1 MPTVRKVPAHEAAAW
16 DAPIDVELLI
26 AETHIGDRIGL
37 IRLDYPDHGSVG
49 WSARVYSGGKEYS
62 RFFSDARYGGPEAA
76 LRRAAAWRNAMRQ
89 RVPAASGQSRG
100 RRGILR
106 VDRPEWKN
114 VGYFAWH
121 EGKRRY
127 FSDARYGG
135 PGGAKEA
142 AHTWTEDLPRERGG
156 LGGS

>member
-1 MPTVRKVPAHEAAAW
+1 MPTVRKVPAYEAAAW

-26 AETHIGDRIGL
+26 AETNIGDRTGL

-49 WSARVYSGGKEYS
+49 WSARVYAGGKEYC
-62 RFFSDARYGGPEAA
+62 RFFSDARHDGPEGA
-76 LRRAAAWRNAMRQ
+76 LRIAAAWRNTMRQ
-89 RVPAASGQSRG
+89 RVPAAAGRPHG

-114 VGYFAWH
+114 VGYFAWR

-135 PGGAKEA
+135 PGGAKAAARAWAEA
-142 AHTWTEDLPRERGG
+142 AK
-156 LGGS
+156 